1 MSGKDKKKYCILLL
15 TSINLY
21 IVLLYS
27 TCLGFLYFWIVF
39 IFKDLI
45 LSCRDTFSS
54 IKPFNNLVQVT
65 RDTICQFMCQPHN
78 YYICRLISCIYTLHI
93 RIYECGLKLYRLKLY
108 NGILEC
114 DVIKS

>member
-1 MSGKDKKKYCILLL
+1 MKKILYIIIDIDQFIYSFALFNMFRIPLLL
-15 TSINLY
+15 DCFY
-21 IVLLYS
+21 
-27 TCLGFLYFWIVF
+27 
-39 IFKDLI
+39 FKDLI

-54 IKPFNNLVQVT
+54 IKPSNNIVQVT